1 MNSKYFKNI
10 FIKKIRE
17 KLIDFWYK
25 KILVTSINFIFYN
38 DIKKNLDIAKFLVC
52 LINSKDYL
60 DMHHFALN
68 H

>member
-25 KILVTSINFIFYN
+25 KILVTGINFIFYN